1 MIGEVFQS
9 RLNAPVVF
17 AGDEDEAVGAA
28 DLAREFFQRR
38 RRLAFRIFLVHA
50 VEHRQPDCLGVDQLD
65 IVSPRAKA
73 LDDELRKA
81 DAHAVGAIR
90 TVKHQKL
97 AHAAEYH
104 GTAQLRRN
112 TLRYCRR

>member
-1 MIGEVFQS
+1 MPQLYS
-9 RLNAPVVF
+9 PVMKT
-17 AGDEDEAVGAA
+17 EAVGAA
-28 DLAREFFQRR
+28 DLASESFQRR

-50 VEHRQPDCLGVDQLD
+50 VEHRQPDCLGVNQLD

-73 LDDELRKA
+73 LDDKLRQA